1 LTSTLPNNLL
11 QFIKIAVTV
20 NIDMKILLIDDDED
34 FVHIFEA
41 ALTKEGFQ
49 TVAGGT
55 GEEGLVKAA
64 AEKPDLIL
72 LDQVLPDIS
81 GNDVLKKLKSD
92 EQTKMIPVIFLSNF
106 SQEEL
111 VKVALDQ
118 GAIDYV
124 FKYQVE
130 PKDVIAKIKQVLKM

>member
-1 LTSTLPNNLL
+1 L
-11 QFIKIAVTV
+11 QFIGIAVTF

-41 ALTKEGFQ
+41 ALAREGFQ
-49 TVAGGT
+49 TVATGT
-55 GEEGLVKAA
+55 GEDGLTKAT
-64 AEKPDLIL
+64 AEKPNLIL
-72 LDQVLPDIS
+72 LDQVLPDIP
-81 GNDVLKKLKSD
+81 GNDVLKRLKAD
-92 EQTKMIPVIFLSNF
+92 NQTKDTPVILLSNF

-118 GAIDYV
+118 GAVDYV

-130 PKDVIAKIKQVLKM
+130 PKDVVAKIKEVLKM